1 MKKNNNKFERLYIS
15 EQMENTFRVAPGN
28 YTTPAKDFEISLPNT
43 DLTLTFH
50 NTGVNRAYDGE
61 IEVNKFGKSVAFA
74 DVKMSQEGK
83 TVIKN
88 LYINPIYEI
97 DEDLNDIVN
106 FINRAMYAS
115 ACIACARN
123 IKKAQNKIHKRQQQ
137 RVAVH

>member
-1 MKKNNNKFERLYIS
+1 MKNNNNKFEKLYIS
-15 EQMENTFRVAPGN
+15 EQMEKTFRVAPGN
-28 YTTPAKDFEISLPNT
+28 YTTPARDFEISLPNT

-50 NTGVNRAYDGE
+50 NTGVNRTYDGE
-61 IEVNKFGKSVAFA
+61 IEVNKFGKPVAFA

-97 DEDLNDIVN
+97 DEDLNSLVN

-123 IKKAQNKIHKRQQQ
+123 IRKAQNKIYKRKQQM
-137 RVAVH
+137 VAAH